1 MPAHDLDGATIPALD
16 GALPAAARSE
26 QPRTFSAYV
35 HIPFCAVRCG
45 YCDFNTYTSHEL
57 GGGAD
62 LLNYAQTMLGEIELS
77 AQRMTAAG
85 LQPRALASV
94 FFGGGTPTLLP
105 AGDLAAILR
114 RLTQTFGLQPGA
126 EVTVEANPDTITPAL
141 VEELAE
147 AGVTRF
153 SIGMQSAV
161 PHVLKVLDRT
171 HNPENIPTAVDL
183 VRQAGLQ
190 VSLDLIYGT
199 PGESVQDYRKTLD
212 LVTALAPDHISAY
225 ALIIE
230 EGTKLAA
237 QMKRGLYPYPSQ
249 DDQAAKY
256 ELTDKLLE
264 RAGLSW
270 YELSNWSTG
279 EHTRSA
285 HNRYYWMNQD
295 WWGYGP
301 GAHSHLGNYRFWNVK
316 HPRAYAERLAAGHSP
331 ALGMEIPDAEAQLLE
346 EVLLRTRLA
355 EGLPT
360 SVLGLTD
367 TEVTRRSQSLVENG
381 LIKAAALNEDRR
393 VVLTLKGRLLADEV
407 VRQLLDF

>member
-1 MPAHDLDGATIPALD
+1 MPAHDLDGAAIPALD
-16 GALPAAARSE
+16 GALPAAARTPE
-26 QPRTFSAYV
+26 PRTFSAYV

-45 YCDFNTYTSHEL
+45 YCDFNTYTAHEL

-62 LLNYAQTMLGEIELS
+62 LINYADTLLREIELS
-77 AQRMTAAG
+77 KRVMVAAE
-85 LQPRALASV
+85 LPPRQLSSV

-105 AGDLAAILR
+105 GQDLARMLGSLR
-114 RLTQTFGLQPGA
+114 DTFGLLPGA
-126 EVTVEANPDTITPAL
+126 EVTVEANPDTVT
-141 VEELAE
+141 EELLQTLVE
-147 AGVTRF
+147 AGVNRL
-153 SIGMQSAV
+153 SIGMQSAI

-171 HNPENIPTAVDL
+171 HNPENIPTAVAL
-183 VRQAGLQ
+183 AKQAGLQ

-199 PGESVQDYRKTLD
+199 PGETVADYRATLE
-212 LVTALAPDHISAY
+212 LVTSLAPDHVSAY

-237 QMKRGLYPYPSQ
+237 QMKRGVYPYPNP
-249 DDQAAKY
+249 DDQAEKY
-256 ELTDKLLE
+256 ELTDQLLQQ
-264 RAGLSW
+264 AGFHW

-279 EHTRSA
+279 VDTRSA

-316 HPRAYAERLAAGHSP
+316 HPRAYAERLEAGHSP

-346 EVLLRTRLA
+346 DVLLQTRLL
-355 EGLPT
+355 EGLDAR
-360 SVLGLTD
+360 VLNIPAALV
-367 TEVTRRSQSLVENG
+367 TERAASLLENG
-381 LIKAAALNEDRR
+381 LIDPDALAEHNR
-393 VVLTLKGRLLADEV
+393 VVLKLKGRLLADEV